1 MFDSGSRAP
10 HRNRISASAKKLSDF
25 VPPYPPRLTKPP
37 SPWRRVMLAR
47 RNFLAMWEEEAFG
60 LDFSTLPVF
69 MRQTFLCNSPD
80 SVQFAFSLKNASFE
94 RKAPQM
100 RYALE
105 PLLGDGLFIS
115 EGETWRKR
123 RRMVAPI
130 VHVSRLPKF
139 APIMVEAAQ
148 EVEDRWRKS
157 EGMMIDVL
165 VESATLTAEIICR
178 TLFGRKLGHDYARQI
193 VDGFSEYQRVIGQTD
208 LISLLGLPDWVPRWQ
223 SRAIRKSV
231 KSIQAVL
238 TQVIENFRDQ
248 SSSEDTSVIGQL
260 LNARDE
266 TGAPLD
272 EQALRNEIAVLF
284 MAGHET
290 TANSLTWL
298 WYMLSQAPDVEAK
311 LHAELDS
318 VLGGRPPTLA
328 DVPKL
333 VYTRAIFDET
343 LRLYPPVPILPR
355 EAVRQEYY
363 RNMRIPK
370 GSLVFV
376 VPWLLHRHK
385 KLWDKPD
392 HFIPER
398 FLPEN
403 SGSISKFAYIP
414 FSIGPR
420 ICAGMSFGLTE
431 AILCLATL
439 AQKFSLRLKP
449 GHVVNPICRLT
460 LRPEGGMPM
469 TILARTEFGTAV
481 ADAAVTTSACPVH
494 H

>member
-1 MFDSGSRAP
+1 
-10 HRNRISASAKKLSDF
+10 
-25 VPPYPPRLTKPP
+25 
-37 SPWRRVMLAR
+37 MLAR
-47 RNFLAMWEEEAFG
+47 RNFLAMWEDEAFERK
-60 LDFSTLPVF
+60 FTTVPVF
-69 MRQTFLCNSPD
+69 MRQAFLCNSPD
-80 SVQFAFSLKNASFE
+80 SVQFAFSQKNVSFE

-115 EGETWRKR
+115 DGETWRKR
-123 RRMVAPI
+123 RRIVAPI
-130 VHVSRLPKF
+130 LHVSRLAKF

-148 EVEDRWRKS
+148 EVQERWASS
-157 EGMMIDVL
+157 EGATVDVL
-165 VESATLTAEIICR
+165 VELATLTAEVICR

-193 VDGFSEYQRVIGQTD
+193 VDGFSEYQRVIGQID
-208 LISLLGLPDWVPRWQ
+208 LPSLLGLPDWVPRWY
-223 SRAIRKSV
+223 SRAVYKSV
-231 KSIQAVL
+231 NSIQGVL
-238 TQVIENFRDQ
+238 DQVIESYRAQ
-248 SSSEDTSVIGQL
+248 SGADDSSVISQL
-260 LNARDE
+260 LNARDDE
-266 TGAPLD
+266 TGQPLD
-272 EQALRNEIAVLF
+272 PEALRNEIAVLF

-290 TANSLTWL
+290 TANSLTWI
-298 WYMLSQAPDVEAK
+298 WYLLSQAPEVEAK
-311 LHAELDS
+311 LHAELDR

-328 DVPKL
+328 DLPKL
-333 VYTRAIFDET
+333 VYARAIFDEA

-355 EAVRQEYY
+355 EAVRDENY
-363 RNMRIPK
+363 RGVRIPK

-392 HFIPER
+392 HFVPER

-403 SGSISKFAYIP
+403 SASISKFAYIP

-439 AQKFSLRLKP
+439 AQKFKLRLIP
-449 GHVVNPICRLT
+449 GHVVNPVCRLT

-469 TILARTEFGTAV
+469 MILTRSRSDGSLAP
-481 ADAAVTTSACPVH
+481 AAAGPDVKCPVAH
-494 H
+494 G

>member
-1 MFDSGSRAP
+1 M
-10 HRNRISASAKKLSDF
+10 SDF
-25 VPPYPPRLTKPP
+25 IPPYPPRLTEPP
-37 SPWRRVMLAR
+37 STWRRLMLAR
-47 RNFLAMWEEEAFG
+47 RNFLAMWEADAFE
-60 LDFSTLPVF
+60 LEFSTAPVF

-80 SVQFAFSLKNASFE
+80 SVQFAFSQKNASFE

-115 EGETWRKR
+115 DGETWRKR
-123 RRMVAPI
+123 RRIVAPI
-130 VHVSRLPKF
+130 VHVSRLAKF

-148 EVEDRWRKS
+148 EVHDRWAKS
-157 EGMMIDVL
+157 EGSTVDVL

-178 TLFGRKLGHDYARQI
+178 TLFGRKLGRDYAHQI
-193 VDGFSEYQRVIGQTD
+193 VGGFSEYQRVIGQID
-208 LISLLGLPDWVPRWQ
+208 LLSLLGLPDWIPRWY
-223 SRAIRKSV
+223 SPAIRKSV
-231 KSIQAVL
+231 KSIHRVL
-238 TQVIENFRDQ
+238 GQVIENYRAQAGADD
-248 SSSEDTSVIGQL
+248 SSVISQL

-266 TGAPLD
+266 ETGEPLD
-272 EQALRNEIAVLF
+272 PEALRNETAVLF

-290 TANSLTWL
+290 TANSLTWV
-298 WYMLSQAPDVEAK
+298 WYLISQAPAVEAR

-333 VYTRAIFDET
+333 VYARAIFDEAM
-343 LRLYPPVPILPR
+343 RLYPPVPILPR
-355 EAVRQEYY
+355 EAVREEYFKT
-363 RNMRIPK
+363 MRIPK
-370 GSLVFV
+370 GSLIFV

-439 AQKFSLRLKP
+439 AQKFKLRLKP
-449 GHVVNPICRLT
+449 GHVVNPVCRLT

-469 TILARTEFGTAV
+469 IISARTHSGQ
-481 ADAAVTTSACPVH
+481 AAAPAPSGLELKCPIAH
-494 H
+494 G

>member
-1 MFDSGSRAP
+1 
-10 HRNRISASAKKLSDF
+10 LSEF
-25 VPPYPPRLTKPP
+25 IPPYPARLTETP
-37 SPWRRVMLAR
+37 SSWRRVMLAR
-47 RNFLAMWEEEAFG
+47 QNFLAMWEDDVFERE
-60 LDFSTLPVF
+60 FSKLQVF
-69 MRQTFLCNSPD
+69 MRPTFLCNSPD

-115 EGETWRKR
+115 DGETWRKR

-130 VHVSRLPKF
+130 VHVSRLAKF

-148 EVEDRWRKS
+148 EVEERWKKS
-157 EGMMIDVL
+157 EGETVDVL

-178 TLFGRKLGHDYARQI
+178 TLFGRKLGQDYAHQI
-193 VDGFSEYQRVIGQTD
+193 VDGFSDYQRLIGQTD
-208 LISLLGLPDWVPRWQ
+208 LLSLLGLPDWVPRWH
-223 SRAIRKSV
+223 SRAIAKSV
-231 KSIQAVL
+231 KSIHGVL
-238 TQVIENFRDQ
+238 SQVIENYRAQ
-248 SSSEDTSVIGQL
+248 TTAEDTSVIGQL

-266 TGAPLD
+266 AGTPLD
-272 EQALRNEIAVLF
+272 EEALRNEIAVLF

-298 WYMLSQAPDVEAK
+298 WYMLSQAPDAEAK

-355 EAVRQEYY
+355 EALRQEYY

-370 GSLVFV
+370 GSLIFV

-439 AQKFSLRLKP
+439 AQKFQLRLKP
-449 GHVVNPICRLT
+449 GTAVNPVCRLT

-469 TILARTEFGTAV
+469 TIAARKEFG
-481 ADAAVTTSACPVH
+481 AAVSSPTTVPAGCPAH
-494 H
+494 QGQA

>member
-1 MFDSGSRAP
+1 
-10 HRNRISASAKKLSDF
+10 LTDF
-25 VPPYPPRLTKPP
+25 IPPYPPRLAEAP
-37 SPWRRVMLAR
+37 SPWRRLALAR
-47 RNFLAMWEEEAFG
+47 RNFLAMWEEDTFD
-60 LDFSTLPVF
+60 LDFSTARIF

-80 SVQFAFSLKNASFE
+80 SVQFAFSQKNVSFE

-115 EGETWRKR
+115 DGETWRKR

-130 VHVSRLPKF
+130 VHVSRLTKF

-148 EVEDRWRKS
+148 EVESRWRKS
-157 EGMMIDVL
+157 EGATVDVL

-193 VDGFSEYQRVIGQTD
+193 VDGFSDYQRVIGQTD
-208 LISLLGLPDWVPRWQ
+208 LLSLLGLPDWVPRWY
-223 SRAIRKSV
+223 SPAIGRSV
-231 KSIQAVL
+231 KSIHDVL
-238 TQVIENFRDQ
+238 AQVIESYRAQ
-248 SSSEDTSVIGQL
+248 SSSEDSSVINQL

-272 EQALRNEIAVLF
+272 PEALRNEIAVLF

-298 WYMLSQAPDVEAK
+298 WYMLSQAPEVEAK

-333 VYTRAIFDET
+333 VYTRAVFDET

-355 EAVRQEYY
+355 EAVRDEYY
-363 RNMRIPK
+363 RNMRIPR

-439 AQKFSLRLKP
+439 AQKFTLRLKP
-449 GHVVNPICRLT
+449 GYVVNPVCRLT

-469 TILARTEFGTAV
+469 AIAARTKFGAV
-481 ADAAVTTSACPVH
+481 ASAPTALTTGCPVPH
-494 H
+494 G